1 MIIANVK
8 FEYYDSTDITDP
20 VISILCDDRYVFD
33 FMQDGSIKN
42 VDENLTLTTE
52 MIDQIKTIGISIKT
66 ITGYLREGGKPLKAL
81 LQHNDVLYDYI
92 MKLCKMIK
100 DKKCQELDEH
110 QQRKSDNTV
119 NNEPAEKPKK
129 EVYYQYGGALA
140 VVKVYNDSV
149 NIEFCH
155 SNLKPPKYLPL
166 CGINIWKLVSSQYYI
181 HRLKEVTERKI
192 DYYIKKDIQ
201 RFIDQIMN
209 NDKPITDDVIK
220 FYLKP
225 GIDRINKSIEYIY
238 SEERRK

>member
-1 MIIANVK
+1 MVIVNVK

-20 VISILCDDRYVFD
+20 VISVLCDDRYVFD

-92 MKLCKMIK
+92 MTLCKMIK
-100 DKKCQELDEH
+100 DKKCQELNE
-110 QQRKSDNTV
+110 QWQGKSDNTV
-119 NNEPAEKPKK
+119 NAEPVEKPKK
-129 EVYYQYGGALA
+129 EVRYQHGLTLA
-140 VVKVYNDSV
+140 VVKVYSDNV
-149 NIEFCH
+149 NIEFCDIG
-155 SNLKPPKYLPL
+155 SPSKPKRSPL
-166 CGINIWKLVSSQYYI
+166 CGINIWKLVSSQYHI
-181 HRLKEVTERKI
+181 HKLKETTERKI

-225 GIDRINKSIEYIY
+225 GIDRILRSI
-238 SEERRK
+238 

>member
-1 MIIANVK
+1 MIIVNVK

-20 VISILCDDRYVFD
+20 VISVLCDDRYVFD

-42 VDENLTLTTE
+42 VDETLTLTTE

-92 MKLCKMIK
+92 MTLCKMIK
-100 DKKCQELDEH
+100 DKKCQELDE
-110 QQRKSDNTV
+110 QWKRKSDNTV
-119 NNEPAEKPKK
+119 NTEPVEKPKK
-129 EVYYQYGGALA
+129 EVYYKNGGTLA
-140 VVKVYNDSV
+140 VVKVYTDNV

-155 SNLKPPKYLPL
+155 SDLKPHSKHSPL

-181 HRLKEVTERKI
+181 HRLKETTERKI

-209 NDKPITDDVIK
+209 NDKPVTDDVIK

-225 GIDRINKSIEYIY
+225 GIDRILRSI
-238 SEERRK
+238 

>member
-1 MIIANVK
+1 MIIVNVK

-20 VISILCDDRYVFD
+20 VISVLCDDRYVFD

-42 VDENLTLTTE
+42 VDETLTLTTE

-92 MKLCKMIK
+92 MALCKMIK
-100 DKKCQELDEH
+100 DKRCQELDE
-110 QQRKSDNTV
+110 QWKRKSDNIV
-119 NNEPAEKPKK
+119 NTEPIEKPKK
-129 EVYYQYGGALA
+129 EVYYHHGGTLA
-140 VVKVYNDSV
+140 VVRVYSDNV
-149 NIEFCH
+149 NIEFCNYGPH
-155 SNLKPPKYLPL
+155 SKHSPL

-181 HRLKEVTERKI
+181 HRLKETTERRI

-209 NDKPITDDVIK
+209 NDKPVTDDVIK

-225 GIDRINKSIEYIY
+225 GIDRILRSI
-238 SEERRK
+238 

>member
-1 MIIANVK
+1 MIIVNVK

-20 VISILCDDRYVFD
+20 VISVLCDDRYVFD

-42 VDENLTLTTE
+42 VDETLTLTTD

-92 MKLCKMIK
+92 MTLCKMIK
-100 DKKCQELDEH
+100 DKKCQELNE
-110 QQRKSDNTV
+110 QWQGKSDNTV
-119 NNEPAEKPKK
+119 NAEPVEKPKK
-129 EVYYQYGGALA
+129 EVRYQHGWTLA
-140 VVKVYNDSV
+140 AVKVYSDNV
-149 NIEFCH
+149 NIEFCDIG
-155 SNLKPPKYLPL
+155 SPSKPKRSPL
-166 CGINIWKLVSSQYYI
+166 CGINIWKLVSSQYHI
-181 HRLKEVTERKI
+181 HKLKETTERKI

-225 GIDRINKSIEYIY
+225 GIDRILRSI
-238 SEERRK
+238 